1 MTATAQD
8 TEVVLKVSGL
18 EAGYERPGRHGFGR
32 RRVPVVAGIDLA
44 VRAGRTLG
52 VVGESGCGKS
62 TLARAVVGLRP
73 AFAGSI
79 EFAGA
84 DLASVPAR
92 RRRRMSRDLQMVFQD
107 PYTSL
112 NPRMTV
118 AAVVAEGWRVHPG
131 IVPRD
136 REDAEVARLLDLVGL
151 SLEHGQRHLHQLSG
165 GQCQRVAIARALAL
179 RPKLLVCDEAV
190 SALDVS
196 VRAQILNLMADLQ
209 AELGVAYLFISHDLD
224 VVRHIAHDVAV
235 MYLGTVVEQGPAAE
249 VFGDPQHPYT
259 RALLSAAPSVRDRPD
274 DGAGEIVLRGE
285 VPSPAEPPSGCR
297 FRTRCYM
304 AADVCER
311 ETPALVPRG
320 GPPQAVAC
328 HFADGAGTTAPPRE
342 GSEPDGRAGTDH
354 ARP

>member
-1 MTATAQD
+1 MTTTAPD
-8 TEVVLKVSGL
+8 TGHVLKVSGL
-18 EAGYERPGRHGFGR
+18 VAGYERPVRYGFGR
-32 RRVPVVAGIDLA
+32 RRVPVVAGIDLD

-52 VVGESGCGKS
+52 IVGESGCGKS

-79 EFAGA
+79 EFAGT

-92 RRRRMSRDLQMVFQD
+92 RRRRLSRDLQMVFQD

-131 IVPRD
+131 IVPRE
-136 REDAEVARLLDLVGL
+136 REDAEVARLLELVGL
-151 SLEHGQRHLHQLSG
+151 RPDHGGRRLHELSG

-179 RPKLLVCDEAV
+179 RPKLIVCDEAV

-196 VRAQILNLMADLQ
+196 VRAQILNLLADLQ

-224 VVRHIAHDVAV
+224 VVRHVAHDVAV
-235 MYLGTVVEQGPAAE
+235 MYLGTIVERGAAAD
-249 VFGDPQHPYT
+249 VLGDPQHPYT
-259 RALLSAAPSVRDRPD
+259 RALLSAAPSVHDRPD
-274 DGAGEIVLRGE
+274 HDAREIVLGGE
-285 VPSPAEPPSGCR
+285 VPSPASPPSGCR

-304 AADVCER
+304 AADVCAER
-311 ETPALVPRG
+311 APEPVRRG
-320 GPPQAVAC
+320 GLPQAVAC
-328 HFADGAGTTAPPRE
+328 HFADASGATAPRE
-342 GSEPDGRAGTDH
+342 PGQV
-354 ARP
+354 RP